1 MAAGVGEREPPPL
14 GLFKLQLGSGEYAG
28 ENSPAQCWRL
38 GQVGELVCLWPVL
51 QVVMRYISS
60 VHSPPVCMQTYAQ
73 RDALALLPVWSL
85 TTDGCCSALVGTW
98 NKPLQRNYN

>member
-1 MAAGVGEREPPPL
+1 MAAGVGEQEPPPL
-14 GLFKLQLGSGEYAG
+14 GLFKLQLGSGEYAE

-60 VHSPPVCMQTYAQ
+60 VHPLFACKHMPRET
-73 RDALALLPVWSL
+73 PWP
-85 TTDGCCSALVGTW
+85 CCPSGL
-98 NKPLQRNYN
+98 